1 MRSMARWV
9 FPVLVGPSTAVTPA
23 PRARDARLGCGENE
37 MAITRPD
44 WRQGCCVALPKAS
57 CITMRRHTSPRLS
70 FRTSL
75 ERNAPESLTRGL
87 YGFVHGDIWQAGSSW
102 AQDRVARRGF
112 KGR

>member
-23 PRARDARLGCGENE
+23 PRARDARAGCWEKL

-44 WRQGCCVALPKAS
+44 WRESLGAGLSRPP
-57 CITMRRHTSPRLS
+57 CITMRRQARAWLS

-75 ERNAPESLTRGL
+75 ERKAPESVTLGL
-87 YGFVHGDIWQAGSSW
+87 YDFVHGDIWRAVA
-102 AQDRVARRGF
+102 AQPL
-112 KGR
+112 